1 MKRVNVIATLLMLC
15 MSLATANAQQH
26 PIDISAVVNSNW
38 CTFPGVVNCLTFPF
52 GTQKFDGVTFDIP
65 GSVNTNNVWS
75 AHEAAGEGS
84 GQVSIT
90 IPVNVANVRTVY
102 TLMDTYW
109 GSTQSGL
116 LSVTFTGTNDA
127 TWTYELLGNVDIR
140 DNNNGSKT
148 NSIDCRL
155 PGGVHQAG
163 TINAW
168 TNGQGQRLD
177 MQVFAL
183 PASFK
188 TETLLSI
195 TITDNG
201 APLVQRSLL
210 AAVTVSTRVP

>member
-15 MSLATANAQQH
+15 VSLATANAQQH
-26 PIDISAVVNSNW
+26 PIDISAEVNANW
-38 CTFPGVVNCLTFPF
+38 CPNLTGCSTYPF
-52 GTQKFDGVTFDIP
+52 GLQKFDGVTFNIP
-65 GSVNTNNVWS
+65 GSASTNNMWS
-75 AHEAAGEGS
+75 AYEAAGERS
-84 GQVSIT
+84 GQVSVT

-102 TLMDTYW
+102 TLMNTVW

-116 LSVTFTGTNDA
+116 LSVTFTGTNGA
-127 TWTYELLGNVDIR
+127 TWTYNPLGNVDIR
-140 DNNNGSKT
+140 DHNQSSFT
-148 NSIDCRL
+148 NSIACRL

-168 TNGQGQRLD
+168 TNGPQRLD
-177 MQVFAL
+177 MQVFEL